1 MLHEHHPLVG
11 RKTAIVTAA
20 PLSIRVAADVARFSL
35 RIDPSAIDG
44 ASKAFGLK
52 LPATIGGLAVEGE
65 KRAVCLGPDEWCLTA
80 PLAEQ
85 EAVEAA
91 FAGLYAK
98 TIHSLV
104 EIGHREVGIEV
115 EGAAAALA
123 LRSAIAFDI
132 EAMPAGTGCRTI
144 FDKAQIVLLRETEQR
159 FRIEVWR
166 TFADHVWGLLEAA
179 SHEIALDI

>member
-65 KRAVCLGPDEWCLTA
+65 KRAVCLGPDEWYLAA
-80 PLAEQ
+80 PLVEQ

-91 FAGLYAK
+91 FAELYAK
-98 TIHSLV
+98 T
-104 EIGHREVGIEV
+104 
-115 EGAAAALA
+115 
-123 LRSAIAFDI
+123 
-132 EAMPAGTGCRTI
+132 
-144 FDKAQIVLLRETEQR
+144 
-159 FRIEVWR
+159 EVWR

-179 SHEIALDI
+179 SREIALDI